1 MKTRKLV
8 IMALFIAVSF
18 LGANIKIM
26 GTIAFDSMAGFL
38 GCLILGPVYGAIIG
52 ALGHFLTA
60 ATSGFPYTLPV
71 HMLIMVDMALTM
83 FFFGIIYN
91 KLSKINRYLGIIIA
105 AIIGI
110 IINGPI
116 SVLILVPI
124 MGWAMMAMIPI
135 LCLAAFLNIL
145 IAYLVYKFLP
155 ENIKAWK

>member
-8 IMALFIAVSF
+8 IMSLFIAISF

-71 HMLIMVDMALTM
+71 HMIIMVDMALTM
-83 FFFGIIYN
+83 FLFGIIYN
-91 KLSKINRYLGIIIA
+91 KLSKINKYMGIIIA
-105 AIIGI
+105 AIVGI
-110 IINGPI
+110 IINGPVSLLMI
-116 SVLILVPI
+116 VPI
-124 MGWAMMAMIPI
+124 MGWGMVALIPI

-145 IAYLVYKFLP
+145 IAYTIYKFLLG
-155 ENIKAWK
+155 NIKSWK

>member
-38 GCLILGPVYGAIIG
+38 GCLILGPVYGAVIG

-91 KLSKINRYLGIIIA
+91 KLSKVNKYLGIIA
-105 AIIGI
+105 AVIIGI

-116 SVLILVPI
+116 SVLMIVPI
-124 MGWAMMAMIPI
+124 MGWGMISMIPI

-145 IAYLVYKFLP
+145 IAYLIYKFLP